1 MFTKFFIFLLII
13 VSLGVFWHDTGL
25 NYATHTEFKQSV
37 VDHPEFIPTYTT
49 VKMVSG

>member
-1 MFTKFFIFLLII
+1 MFTKFFIFLLTI

-25 NYATHTEFKQSV
+25 NYATHIEVKQSS

-49 VKMVSG
+49 TKMIS